1 MKKLNHGLLTL
12 LLTLALAGVAYAT
25 AGQKTATLDYTD
37 IKISLNGT
45 EIVPKDANGNDVEPF
60 AIEGTTYLPVRAVA
74 DALGLEVG
82 WEQDTKTVIL
92 STKSD
97 SEDALPSDT
106 LIMDCNGVQ
115 IYYRG
120 FSDLPYGLKGKYI
133 NVKIINNRE
142 DNVIVQVRDLSTNGV
157 MVDSSFSPEV
167 AAGKTAFSEILV
179 TQPSLDKAGITSI
192 DHAEFKL
199 HVFNADTWDT
209 IFDSDAIVVKG

>member
-25 AGQKTATLDYTD
+25 VGQKPATLDYTD

-45 EIVPKDANGNDVEPF
+45 EIVPKDVNGNAVEPF

-82 WEQDTKTVIL
+82 WDQDTKTVIL

-106 LIMDCNGVQ
+106 LIMDSNGVQ
-115 IYYRG
+115 VYYRG
-120 FSDLPYGLKGKYI
+120 ISDVPKGLKGKNI
-133 NVKIINNRE
+133 NVRIINSRE
-142 DNVIVQVRDLSTNGV
+142 DNVMVQVRDLSVNGV
-157 MVDSSFSPEV
+157 MVDSIFSAEV
-167 AAGKTAFSEILV
+167 AAGKTAFDEILIMQ
-179 TQPSLDKAGITSI
+179 TSLEKAGITSM

-209 IFDSDAIVVKG
+209 IYDSDPIVVK